1 MAGDR
6 VQRGWDIN
14 QRQMIFPWGLILV
27 NHTGSL
33 SGDGL
38 GCLMCSWSALP
49 VKRDFSRVWGTRET
63 PAVFQ
68 LSSLNV
74 QLANKGQRIT

>member
-1 MAGDR
+1 M
-6 VQRGWDIN
+6 QRGWDIN

-49 VKRDFSRVWGTRET
+49 VKRDFSGVWGTRET

-74 QLANKGQRIT
+74 RLGK